1 MPTTITISQS
11 DVQNAASFLQ
21 DFLTQNVPSGDFT
34 PGTALRDLTIGAL
47 AAAFAYL
54 QAEYAQTTQLQS
66 LNTAAQA
73 TGTDTQAQADAVT
86 AILSN
91 FFITPLAGTKARGYA
106 IGHSSRQVDVFVPTT
121 ALFTYS
127 PGIQFLVDSA
137 QTYFIPA
144 ASLVP
149 IVDAQNVV
157 TDYEFR
163 IPLVAAQIGTAYNV
177 TAGQFSNV
185 TPFSPY
191 VTYVEVVDAFTGG
204 AGQETVPEVLARAPT
219 AVSVRNLIN
228 QRSIIATLNDNFD
241 GINGITVVGYG
252 DPEMQRDLVP
262 GIAPDLMF
270 HVGGCVDI
278 YLLLGLVETE
288 FTGVVGGLYQRPDG
302 VAAIFR
308 DNSNSFSAVEP
319 GDIIQITAGIPNPPG
334 QYMVVQNQGTYLV
347 VSEGAPFPVITDEAV
362 PPTNVSY
369 TIGRMGPG
377 YTDVLSGTGGVPL
390 TTGITS
396 RTVATSGQITLPGGP
411 VMDILDVAILNPGA
425 GETAFISPL
434 DSFEHFPNQVNQT
447 PSNSV
452 TPAQGLQFQTIVTEP
467 NYAQSALQQM
477 QLIVG
482 TDADVSRF
490 DGLNLR
496 VRYRTLSAFSAI
508 DEFVRGTSERIVSS
522 FPLPRGLNP
531 VTISCTITY
540 TLQTTATA
548 TLNNDDIAQAVAAFI
563 TGFNTA
569 ASPIDASGVS
579 QYVRNTFS
587 SIGVLE
593 PITFIYYLRDT
604 QGNVNTYQSSD
615 IVTIS
620 LDKLVSSPAPN
631 LISLGITDRTVTYI
645 ANSESI
651 TVVSQ

>member
-1 MPTTITISQS
+1 MATTITISQT

-21 DFLTQNVPSGDFT
+21 DFLSQNVTSGDFT

-47 AAAFAYL
+47 AAVFAYL

-66 LNTAAQA
+66 LNTVADA
-73 TGTDTQAQADAVT
+73 TGTDTQAQTDAVT
-86 AILSN
+86 ALLSN
-91 FFITPLAGTKARGYA
+91 FFIAPLSGTKASGYA
-106 IGHSSRQVDVFVPTT
+106 IGHASRQVDVFIPTT

-127 PGIQFLVDSA
+127 TGIQFLVNSP

-144 ASLVP
+144 ASLVA
-149 IVDAQNVV
+149 IVDANNVV

-163 IPLVAAQIGTAYNV
+163 IPLIATQVGTTYNV
-177 TAGQFSNV
+177 SAGQFSNF

-191 VTYVEVVDAFTGG
+191 VTYIEVVDAFTNG
-204 AGQETVPEVLARAPT
+204 AGQETVDQVLARAPT
-219 AVSVRNLIN
+219 AISVRNLVN
-228 QRSIIATLNDNFD
+228 QRSIVATLNDNFE

-262 GIAPDLMF
+262 GIAPNLLF
-270 HVGGCVDI
+270 HVGGCIDI

-288 FTGVVGGLYQRPDG
+288 FTGVVGGPYERPDG

-308 DNSNSFSAVEP
+308 DSSNSFSAVEP

-334 QYMVVQNQGTYLV
+334 QYMVVANNGTYLV
-347 VSEGAPFPVITDEAV
+347 VSEGAPFPIISDEAV
-362 PPTNVSY
+362 PPTTVSY
-369 TIGRMGPG
+369 TIGRMAPG
-377 YTDVLSGTGGVPL
+377 FNNVLAGVGGVAL

-396 RTVATSGQITLPGGP
+396 RTVSTSGQITIAGP

-425 GETAFISPL
+425 GETAFLSPL
-434 DSFEHFPNQVNQT
+434 DGLEHFPNQVNAT
-447 PSNSV
+447 PQQSA
-452 TPAQGLQFQTIVTEP
+452 TPAAGLQFQTIVTEP

-477 QLIVG
+477 QFVVG
-482 TDADVSRF
+482 TDADTARF

-496 VRYRTLSAFSAI
+496 VRYRTPGIFSAI
-508 DEFVRGTSERIVSS
+508 DQFVRGTSERIVAS
-522 FPLPRGLNP
+522 FPLPRALNP
-531 VTISCTITY
+531 VTVSCNITY

-548 TLNNDDIAQAVAAFI
+548 LLNNDDIAENVAAFI
-563 TGFNTA
+563 TGFNTNA
-569 ASPIDASGVS
+569 APIDASGVS
-579 QYVRNTFS
+579 QYVRNAYP

-593 PITFIYYLRDT
+593 PISFTYYLRDPT
-604 QGNVNTYQSSD
+604 GNVSTYQSTD

-620 LDKLVSSPAPN
+620 DLTKLVSSPAPD
-631 LISLGITDRTVTYI
+631 LVGLGVTDRTTTYLSS
-645 ANSESI
+645 SEDI